1 MDKLEWTVLLLLSFV
16 PLAWS
21 VFEAVHLPYMSK
33 HLTSNY
39 GVSANAVAWLFAI
52 YSLMTVVL
60 GAPVGYLLDHPK
72 ISRMLLLSGGTLAL
86 TLSTVFFG
94 LSEHS
99 LWQLFVSRSLQG
111 AAYAFAGGATYACAA
126 EWFPQDAT
134 RVLGVLELSSGIG
147 YMIGPVVGGN
157 VYTHA
162 GDSFVWPYMAV
173 SAATLV
179 LILPVFFALHVL
191 KKRLLERRCTASEE
205 TRSIGSIANSHEV
218 EGEQEGEVEVEGP
231 SINNHDEDDL
241 TSTLLPSQAEAEEKP
256 AVSLWSP
263 SMLLTAVMALLA
275 AFTLAAFLPFISHQL
290 EWLLDASEDTVGWAL
305 MVQALSYSLFAPL
318 VSDVM
323 LGRLGLSLPMCLS
336 VGGLVFSAGTLC
348 ATPSPVLVAA
358 LGGQSN
364 LKRGWTWFV
373 VLLGHLLQGIG
384 QAPMIVCV
392 LPLMLRLMA
401 PKNTTDG
408 DGVEVFTEDDQE
420 SQTTAKSEKE
430 SDDNSGK
437 VSSLFNAAYNAGKV
451 FGPILGALLV
461 GDIASGDDA
470 VFESSPGDRLG
481 FAWTMTLLAGITIL
495 LSVLFPFT
503 VRVR

>member
-241 TSTLLPSQAEAEEKP
+241 TSTLLPSQGRP
-256 AVSLWSP
+256 PLV
-263 SMLLTAVMALLA
+263 
-275 AFTLAAFLPFISHQL
+275 
-290 EWLLDASEDTVGWAL
+290 WL
-305 MVQALSYSLFAPL
+305 QFAPVHL
-318 VSDVM
+318 CRTYSRSGGETRSVIVVAIDATDGSDGTPGCLHVGRLPAFHFASVGM
-323 LGRLGLSLPMCLS
+323 ASGCFRRHGRLGTHGAGAVVFAVCAAR
-336 VGGLVFSAGTLC
+336 VGCHAWPPGS
-348 ATPSPVLVAA
+348 VAA
-358 LGGQSN
+358 DVFEC
-364 LKRGWTWFV
+364 GWT
-373 VLLGHLLQGIG
+373 
-384 QAPMIVCV
+384 CV
-392 LPLMLRLMA
+392 LCGYSVCHAVACPGGCLGWTKQSQAGLDVVRCA
-401 PKNTTDG
+401 VGSFAARHRTGSYDCVRAAAHAATDG
-408 DGVEVFTEDDQE
+408 TE
-420 SQTTAKSEKE
+420 KHHRRRWCR
-430 SDDNSGK
+430 
-437 VSSLFNAAYNAGKV
+437 SLH
-451 FGPILGALLV
+451 
-461 GDIASGDDA
+461 
-470 VFESSPGDRLG
+470 
-481 FAWTMTLLAGITIL
+481 
-495 LSVLFPFT
+495 
-503 VRVR
+503 